1 MVGSTPR
8 TAGGKGTERVRAGNG
23 LSARATVNLHGLFP
37 ERIENTAVRRGAE
50 KSRAA
55 IVSSEVA
62 KTPVRAAGFL
72 LKTGRVGSPRGT
84 ASFGSATFDG

>member
-8 TAGGKGTERVRAGNG
+8 ARRGKGTERVRAGNG

-37 ERIENTAVRRGAE
+37 ERIETTAVRRGAE

-62 KTPVRAAGFL
+62 KTLRPSGRLPSKDWPRRFAARDRFVWLGDF
-72 LKTGRVGSPRGT
+72 
-84 ASFGSATFDG
+84 